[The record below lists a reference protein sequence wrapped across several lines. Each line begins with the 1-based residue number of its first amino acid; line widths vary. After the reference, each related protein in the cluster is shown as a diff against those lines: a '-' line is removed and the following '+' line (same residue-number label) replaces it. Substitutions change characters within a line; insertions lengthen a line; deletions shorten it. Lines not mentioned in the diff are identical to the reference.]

1 MSNELSTEKTMTT
14 KELAEVLNV
23 DVKTIQRA
31 SAKLFDPSTLMSK
44 VVNGGKSF
52 IFNEAQV
59 TAIKLELQNHSRVN
73 SLTPKTNLE
82 KQLLIQQA
90 MKIQEE
96 IIKELQTENEQQKQ
110 QLIEQAPKVEFFDDV
125 TGSSDTIDMKEVAKI
140 LNIKGLGRNN
150 LFEFLRKESVLDRN
164 NQPYQKYVD
173 AEYFRIIESRFTLP
187 TGEIKISL
195 KTVVF
200 QKGLDFIR
208 KLIKARGI
216 SEKTIN

>member
-14 KELAEVLNV
+14 KEIAESLGVSI
-23 DVKTIQRA
+23 DTIQDAVKRI
-31 SAKLFDPSTLMSK
+31 STTSDNFPK
-44 VVNGGKSF
+44 FRQGQTPR
-52 IFNEAQV
+52 FNEAQV
-59 TAIKLELQNHSRVN
+59 TAIKFELQNHSKVN
-73 SLTPKTNLE
+73 MTSPKTKLE
-82 KQLLIQQA
+82 KQLIIQQA
-90 MKIQEE
+90 MQFQAEIIAELQEE
-96 IIKELQTENEQQKQ
+96 NERQKQ

-150 LFEFLRKESVLDRN
+150 LFEFLRKKNVLDRN

-173 AEYFRIIESRFTLP
+173 AEYFRIIESKFTLP

-216 SEKTIN
+216 SEKAIN